1 MRIRDCWFW
10 EILPLID
17 ILLFMVH
24 FRILGSTTVL
34 CHLDSVV
41 ERSWQE
47 LVDFQFVVHY
57 WCQFHVDSPLI
68 GIIKLFQ
75 VIPVLW
81 SLCWWYLLISV
92 VWFSICWMVLVKCWG
107 LKSGFV
113 QQNHIGQCG
122 LVNVQWQWE
131 VWIPQIGRT
140 LYRVSFVVH
149 PAPCNSIAFD
159 PAATVDPIMLMW
171 KPNGVRYAFSKA
183 FISVR
188 WAIRFMVESYC
199 VTQWEERGDPMGKD
213 QTSNWWG
220 CGTLWQIV
228 IFLWWWAT
236 SIWHQLT
243 LDHNYLY
250 SVPEGKWWPV
260 SSIWKTAGHEGI
272 SRVYAEK

>member
-131 VWIPQIGRT
+131 VRIPQIGGT
-140 LYRVSFVVH
+140 LYR
-149 PAPCNSIAFD
+149 
-159 PAATVDPIMLMW
+159 
-171 KPNGVRYAFSKA
+171 
-183 FISVR
+183 
-188 WAIRFMVESYC
+188 
-199 VTQWEERGDPMGKD
+199 WEERGDPMGKD

-220 CGTLWQIV
+220 CGALWQIV

-272 SRVYAEK
+272 SRVYAEKL